1 MDELGTSVEDT
12 GSDVHLINLEEDF
25 KGFQPSLEER
35 GFHLVEDSTCEVVED
50 TSLSPGDLCSRK
62 KKIMLGPTNGQHFQ
76 AWQRDILNQ
85 NYDIR
90 QEESHPVFDL
100 ESCNHQGEESLEA
113 AVVLRTRKWSNTK
126 KKEEQFVRYV
136 VSLNELLLS
145 DGRKWRFEL
154 DDVLQI
160 VQDVAWS
167 LAEDYHDKSIV
178 YGDMQAG
185 NIHINDFLRAFL
197 IASEK
202 SKMQTNRAELIRE
215 CFLDMR
221 ELCKVMGGLYQFYM
235 RNKPRD
241 AQNSNQK
248 EETALFALLRKG
260 YTTDG
265 LTAEQFL
272 DELGHILNVQVQ
284 DQELQKKEVM
294 VRREKKAPRQ
304 VPRLACSF
312 SFPQTQPSILPGPGA
327 VRKKNPEPKSDSQNP
342 VGPVMAHKGP
352 APDSV
357 AASKVQKPPDLE
369 TLPISQ
375 GPSMTRG
382 PGAIRKKYPEPK
394 SKHSDRDD
402 PVPKEGIPALTGPA
416 LGADVIMKVPKPG
429 YDSVRNVL
437 EPESSAL
444 IRFPDLESLAISQAP
459 AMAGPGPGQGAGLTS
474 NEVPGVGSAVYTTGS
489 SVGSSRDAA
498 ASREKLMSDFELEM
512 FKCYSSEASF
522 LGTETEQI

>member
-312 SFPQTQPSILPGPGA
+312 SFPQTQP
-327 VRKKNPEPKSDSQNP
+327 R
-342 VGPVMAHKGP
+342 
-352 APDSV
+352 
-357 AASKVQKPPDLE
+357 
-369 TLPISQ
+369 
-375 GPSMTRG
+375 
-382 PGAIRKKYPEPK
+382 
-394 SKHSDRDD
+394 
-402 PVPKEGIPALTGPA
+402 IPALTGPA